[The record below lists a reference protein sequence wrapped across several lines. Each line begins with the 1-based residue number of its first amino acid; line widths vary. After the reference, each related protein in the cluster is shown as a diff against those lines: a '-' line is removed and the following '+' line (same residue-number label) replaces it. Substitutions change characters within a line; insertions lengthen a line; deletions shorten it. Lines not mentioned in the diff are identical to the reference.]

1 MTPHAP
7 LRRAPAPCPRLARP
21 PRRRRRRRAAAPA
34 RQDLSELLLPTPVLP
49 ALLAR
54 FGVRCDAE
62 SYYLSSVYTR
72 NPADY
77 RPDCVAVQCNLEA
90 L

>member
-7 LRRAPAPCPRLARP
+7 RASRPRALPVPRAPPAPT
-21 PRRRRRRRAAAPA
+21 AAPA